1 MLLPHPES
9 DLTLNIFVLGSEIIT
24 ALKGRKDFTLVE
36 NLMKDFLKKS
46 EERSPNLFFDA
57 LTFLYAVG
65 FLEYK
70 GYKVRLK
77 KHDISA
83 PRLF

>member
-9 DLTLNIFVLGSEIIT
+9 DLTLNILVLGSEIIT
-24 ALKGRKDFTLVE
+24 ALKRRKDFTLVE
-36 NLMKDFLKKS
+36 NVMRDFLKKS
-46 EERSPNLFFDA
+46 EKRSPDLFFDV

-65 FLEYK
+65 FLDYK

-77 KHDISA
+77 KHDTPA

>member
-9 DLTLNIFVLGSEIIT
+9 DLTLNIFVLGSEVIT
-24 ALKGRKDFTLVE
+24 ALKGKKDFTLIE
-36 NLMKDFLKKS
+36 NIMRDFLKKS
-46 EERSPNLFFDA
+46 EKRSPDLFFDV

-65 FLEYK
+65 FLDYK
-70 GYKVRLK
+70 GYKMRLK
-77 KHDISA
+77 KHDTSE